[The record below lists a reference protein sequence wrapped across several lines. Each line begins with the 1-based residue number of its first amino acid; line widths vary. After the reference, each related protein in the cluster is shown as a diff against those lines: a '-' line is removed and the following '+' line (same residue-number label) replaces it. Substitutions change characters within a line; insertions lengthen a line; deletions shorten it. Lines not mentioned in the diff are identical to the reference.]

1 MVRIPIRPA
10 SGRPLGLM
18 VAALI
23 AAGLGG
29 CGSFDARFGGAGT
42 HLVSAT
48 DERECLMRAMYFES
62 NRSSE
67 EGMLAVGTVVMNR
80 VQDAKYPKSICGV
93 VGQPN
98 QFAPGVMTNP
108 MTSRATTRVA
118 SVADRVI
125 AGERNEQVG
134 SALHFHTAGYTYPYH
149 NMHYVAVAGGNAF
162 YEKKTNPTQSQIMV
176 ASLADREEQALLPAS
191 LRGRA
196 MQMASRRVE
205 PSEPAI
211 VTASLSTP
219 REEEEAPARV
229 APARSYAPI
238 PVVAVPKPSFVV
250 ASLSVVRHEPS
261 RFAAKPDTRPDA
273 KAQPVA
279 LARIEPRSRFEPKQ
293 PAKIV
298 LAAATPQRP
307 ATTRTGN
314 AKAESTKTGSSP
326 AASALPPARSSR
338 TVVALLAKYEAPPEP
353 PKRVK
358 LSSLRH
364 TIGTE

>member
-1 MVRIPIRPA
+1 MIRIPIRPA
-10 SGRPLGLM
+10 PRRPLGLLA
-18 VAALI
+18 AALL

-29 CGSFDARFGGAGT
+29 CGSFDARLGGAGT

-93 VGQPN
+93 VGQRN
-98 QFAPGVMTNP
+98 QFAPGVLSNP

-125 AGERNEQVG
+125 AGERAEQVG
-134 SALHFHTAGYTYPYH
+134 AALHFHTAGYTYPYR

-162 YEKKTNPTQSQIMV
+162 YEKKANPTQSQIMV
-176 ASLADREEQALLPAS
+176 ASLADRGEQALLPSS

-196 MQMASRRVE
+196 MQVASRRVE
-205 PSEPAI
+205 PAEPAI

-219 REEEEAPARV
+219 REEEAPAR
-229 APARSYAPI
+229 ARSSIAT
-238 PVVAVPKPSFVV
+238 PVAAAPKPSIVV
-250 ASLSVVRHEPS
+250 ASLSAARPEP
-261 RFAAKPDTRPDA
+261 RMAPKFDPKPDA
-273 KAQPVA
+273 KVEGRVQGRLQP
-279 LARIEPRSRFEPKQ
+279 ESKPS
-293 PAKIV
+293 IV
-298 LAAATPQRP
+298 LAAATPERP
-307 ATTRTGN
+307 ATTRTGTVR
-314 AKAESTKTGSSP
+314 AESTKTGLSP
-326 AASALPPARSSR
+326 AFPALPPARSSR
-338 TVVALLAKYEAPPEP
+338 TVAALLAKYEPPPGP

-364 TIGTE
+364 TIGAE

>member
-10 SGRPLGLM
+10 FSRPLGLLT
-18 VAALI
+18 AALL

-29 CGSFDARFGGAGT
+29 CGSFDAKFGRSGT
-42 HLVSAT
+42 QLAAAT

-80 VQDAKYPKSICGV
+80 VQDAKYPKTVCGV

-98 QFAPGVMTNP
+98 QFAPGVLTNP

-125 AGERNEQVG
+125 AGERAEQVG
-134 SALHFHTAGYTYPYH
+134 SALHFHTAGYNYPYR

-162 YEKKTNPTQSQIMV
+162 YEKKANPTQSQIMV
-176 ASLADREEQALLPAS
+176 ASLADREEQALLPSS

-196 MQMASRRVE
+196 TQMASRRV
-205 PSEPAI
+205 EPAI

-219 REEEEAPARV
+219 RDEDEAPSRA
-229 APARSYAPI
+229 ATARSYVPTPI
-238 PVVAVPKPSFVV
+238 VTAPKPSIVV
-250 ASLSVVRHEPS
+250 ASLSASRPEP
-261 RFAAKPDTRPDA
+261 RVAAKVDA
-273 KAQPVA
+273 KAQPVT
-279 LARIEPRSRFEPKQ
+279 LARVQSQPRFEPKLQ
-293 PAKIV
+293 AKVV

-307 ATTRTGN
+307 ATTRTGTV
-314 AKAESTKTGSSP
+314 KAESTKTGSPKTGSSP
-326 AASALPPARSSR
+326 AASALPPARSGR
-338 TVVALLAKYEAPPEP
+338 TVAALLAKYEAPPGP

>member
-10 SGRPLGLM
+10 SRRSLGL
-18 VAALI
+18 VGAALL

-29 CGSFDARFGGAGT
+29 CGSCDARFGGAGT

-67 EGMLAVGTVVMNR
+67 DGMLAVGTVVMNR
-80 VQDAKYPKSICGV
+80 VQDAKYPKSVCGV

-118 SVADRVI
+118 AVADRVI
-125 AGERNEQVG
+125 AGERNAQVG
-134 SALHFHTAGYTYPYH
+134 SALHFHTAGYNYPYR

-162 YEKKTNPTQSQIMV
+162 YEKKANPTQTQIMV
-176 ASLADREEQALLPAS
+176 ASLADREEQALLPSS

-196 MQMASRRVE
+196 VQMASRRGE
-205 PSEPAI
+205 PSAPAI

-219 REEEEAPARV
+219 RDEDEAPARV
-229 APARSYAPI
+229 APARSSIPT
-238 PVVAVPKPSFVV
+238 PVVAAPKPSIVV
-250 ASLSVVRHEPS
+250 ASLSAS
-261 RFAAKPDTRPDA
+261 RS
-273 KAQPVA
+273 
-279 LARIEPRSRFEPKQ
+279 EPRIAGKSDPKSNAKVESRAQGRFQ
-293 PAKIV
+293 PESKPQIV
-298 LAAATPQRP
+298 VAAATPQRP
-307 ATTRTGN
+307 ATTRTGTT
-314 AKAESTKTGSSP
+314 KAESTKTGPSP
-326 AASALPPARSSR
+326 VGSALPPARSSR
-338 TVVALLAKYEAPPEP
+338 AVTALLAKYEAPPEP

-358 LSSLRH
+358 LSSLRR

>member
-10 SGRPLGLM
+10 SRRPLGLLA
-18 VAALI
+18 AALL

-29 CGSFDARFGGAGT
+29 CGSFDAKFGRSGT
-42 HLVSAT
+42 QLAAAT

-80 VQDAKYPKSICGV
+80 VQDAKYPKTVCGV

-98 QFAPGVMTNP
+98 QFAPGVLTNP

-125 AGERNEQVG
+125 AGERAGQVG
-134 SALHFHTAGYTYPYH
+134 AALHFHTAGYNYPYR

-162 YEKKTNPTQSQIMV
+162 YEKKANPTQTQIMV
-176 ASLADREEQALLPAS
+176 ASLADREEQALLPSS

-196 MQMASRRVE
+196 VQMASRRVE

-219 REEEEAPARV
+219 RDEDEAPSRATT
-229 APARSYAPI
+229 ARSYVPTPVVPI
-238 PVVAVPKPSFVV
+238 PVATAPKPSIVV
-250 ASLSVVRHEPS
+250 ASLSAPRV
-261 RFAAKPDTRPDA
+261 AAKADT
-273 KAQPVA
+273 KPVA
-279 LARIEPRSRFEPKQ
+279 LARFQ
-293 PAKIV
+293 PDSKPQAKIV
-298 LAAATPQRP
+298 LADATPQRP
-307 ATTRTGN
+307 ATTRTGTV
-314 AKAESTKTGSSP
+314 KAESTKTGSPKTGSSKTGSSP
-326 AASALPPARSSR
+326 AASALPPARSGR
-338 TVVALLAKYEAPPEP
+338 TVAALLATYEAPPEP

>member
-10 SGRPLGLM
+10 CSRHIGL
-18 VAALI
+18 VAAALL

-29 CGSFDARFGGAGT
+29 CGSFDARFGQAGT

-98 QFAPGVMTNP
+98 QFAPGVMTNS

-134 SALHFHTAGYTYPYH
+134 SALHFHTAGYNYPYR

-162 YEKKTNPTQSQIMV
+162 YEKKANPTQTQIMV
-176 ASLADREEQALLPAS
+176 ASLADREEQALLPS
-191 LRGRA
+191 SMRGRA

-219 REEEEAPARV
+219 REEDDAPSRI
-229 APARSYAPI
+229 APARSYVAM
-238 PVVAVPKPSFVV
+238 PVVASPKPSIVV
-250 ASLSVVRHEPS
+250 ASLSAPRSEP
-261 RFAAKPDTRPDA
+261 RIAAKADT
-273 KAQPVA
+273 KASVTQA
-279 LARIEPRSRFEPKQ
+279 RFEPKPQ
-293 PAKIV
+293 ARIV

-326 AASALPPARSSR
+326 ASALPPARSSR
-338 TVVALLAKYEAPPEP
+338 TVAALLAKYEAPPEP

-364 TIGTE
+364 TMGTE

>member
-1 MVRIPIRPA
+1 MIRIPIRPA
-10 SGRPLGLM
+10 SRRPLGLRPLGLTA
-18 VAALI
+18 AALL

-29 CGSFDARFGGAGT
+29 CGSFDARLGGAGT
-42 HLVSAT
+42 RLAAAT

-80 VQDAKYPKSICGV
+80 VQDAKYPKTVCGV

-98 QFAPGVMTNP
+98 QFAPGVLTNP

-125 AGERNEQVG
+125 AGERAGQVG
-134 SALHFHTAGYTYPYH
+134 SALHFHTAGYNYPYR

-162 YEKKTNPTQSQIMV
+162 YEKKANPTQTQIMV
-176 ASLADREEQALLPAS
+176 ASLADRGEQALLPSS

-196 MQMASRRVE
+196 VQMASRRV
-205 PSEPAI
+205 EPAI

-219 REEEEAPARV
+219 REEDDAPSRIA
-229 APARSYAPI
+229 AARSYVPTPA
-238 PVVAVPKPSFVV
+238 VAAPKPSIVV
-250 ASLSVVRHEPS
+250 ASLSAPRPEPRVS
-261 RFAAKPDTRPDA
+261 A
-273 KAQPVA
+273 KAETRAQARVQP
-279 LARIEPRSRFEPKQ
+279 EPRFEPKPQ
-293 PAKIV
+293 AKIV
-298 LAAATPQRP
+298 LVAATPPRP
-307 ATTRTGN
+307 ATTRTGTVR
-314 AKAESTKTGSSP
+314 AESTKTGLSP
-326 AASALPPARSSR
+326 AVPALPPARSSR
-338 TVVALLAKYEAPPEP
+338 TVAALLAKYEPPPGP

-358 LSSLRH
+358 LSSLRQ

>member
-10 SGRPLGLM
+10 SRRALGLAA
-18 VAALI
+18 AALL

-29 CGSFDARFGGAGT
+29 CGSFEARFGGAGT

-118 SVADRVI
+118 AVADRVI
-125 AGERNEQVG
+125 AGERNEQVA
-134 SALHFHTAGYTYPYH
+134 SALHFHTAGYNYPYR

-162 YEKKTNPTQSQIMV
+162 YEKKANPTQTQVMV
-176 ASLADREEQALLPAS
+176 ASLADREEQALLPSS

-196 MQMASRRVE
+196 MQMAGRRV
-205 PSEPAI
+205 EPAI

-219 REEEEAPARV
+219 RDEDEAPARI
-229 APARSYAPI
+229 APARSYVAT
-238 PVVAVPKPSFVV
+238 PVVTAPKPSIVV
-250 ASLSVVRHEPS
+250 ASLSASRAEP
-261 RFAAKPDTRPDA
+261 RITAKADPR
-273 KAQPVA
+273 AQPVT
-279 LARIEPRSRFEPKQ
+279 LARFQPEPK
-293 PAKIV
+293 PSARMM
-298 LAAATPQRP
+298 LAATTPQRP

-326 AASALPPARSSR
+326 AAPALPPARSSR
-338 TVVALLAKYEAPPEP
+338 TVAALLAKYESPPEP